1 MNHCRQY
8 GMYKASWPWR
18 VIARLTQDFGENE
31 NKNHSDE
38 ETGLL
43 RGSSDT
49 SITDNTNGE
58 TGSET
63 GETDGQTGTELDE
76 AREEGDILLEAV
88 RDKHGHDQAVD
99 TDDTS
104 HNDGD
109 NVYPPESADS
119 ILARE
124 RLLGMGVRH
133 TLHDK
138 IGSENTHGGD
148 TNTGLGGT
156 VGGAQAGEDDG
167 GGAAHGAEEGLSSM
181 LAEGPLLCV
190 AVDAV

>member
-1 MNHCRQY
+1 
-8 GMYKASWPWR
+8 MYKASLSWT

-31 NKNHSDE
+31 DKNHSDE

-49 SITDNTNGE
+49 SITDNANGE

-63 GETDGQTGTELDE
+63 GKTDGQTGTELDE
-76 AREEGDILLEAV
+76 AREERDVLLEAV
-88 RDKHGHDQAVD
+88 RDKHRHDESVD

-109 NVYPPESADS
+109 NVYPPESAGS
-119 ILARE
+119 TLARD
-124 RLLGMGVRH
+124 RLLGTGVRH

-156 VGGAQAGEDDG
+156 VGGAHAGEDDG

-181 LAEGPLLCV
+181 LADGSLLCV
-190 AVDAV
+190 VVDAV